1 MKISDTKQILK
12 FVADSDNLVLKIGM
26 GKNEKAIWC
35 PSFKAQNSRNPQEIS
50 DSIWVT
56 FAFVDCHLRNLN
68 SVSDVVSEYS
78 TPHIYIGTTK
88 SVESS
93 NITPDFI
100 EKIAKI
106 MTDAWKEFWNR
117 EKSKKMEYDIQY
129 RYGSDCYFGHLLP
142 TPKDM
147 EKIVNSS
154 SVSKRQKILDEIEIL
169 EKDGVFYDDLGM
181 P

>member
-1 MKISDTKQILK
+1 MKISDTNQILK
-12 FVADSDNLVLKIGM
+12 FVDDSDNLVLKISM
-26 GKNEKAIWC
+26 GKNEKSIWC
-35 PSFKAQNSRNPQEIS
+35 PSFKAQNSHNPQEIS
-50 DSIWVT
+50 DSIWET

-68 SVSDVVSEYS
+68 SVSDVRNEYS
-78 TPHIYIGTTK
+78 TPHIRIGTTK

-106 MTDAWKEFWNR
+106 ITNAWKEFWDR
-117 EKSKKMEYDIQY
+117 QKYEKMEYDIQY

-142 TPKDM
+142 IPKYI
-147 EKIVNSS
+147 EKTVNSS
-154 SVSKRQKILDEIEIL
+154 YVSKHKKILAEIEIL
-169 EKDGVFYDDLGM
+169 EKDGVFGDDLGM

>member
-1 MKISDTKQILK
+1 MRISNTNQILK
-12 FVADSDNLVLKIGM
+12 FVKDSDNLVLKISM
-26 GKNEKAIWC
+26 GKNEKVIWC
-35 PSFKAQNSRNPQEIS
+35 PSFKAQNSHNPQEIS
-50 DSIWVT
+50 DSIWET

-88 SVESS
+88 SIESS

-100 EKIAKI
+100 EKIDKI
-106 MTDAWKEFWNR
+106 ITDAWKEFWNR

-147 EKIVNSS
+147 VKIVNSS
-154 SVSKRQKILDEIEIL
+154 SVSKRQKILNEIEIL
-169 EKDGVFYDDLGM
+169 EKAGVFGDDLGM

>member
-1 MKISDTKQILK
+1 MKISDTNQILK
-12 FVADSDNLVLKIGM
+12 FVKDSDYLVLKISM

-35 PSFKAQNSRNPQEIS
+35 PSFKAQKSHKPQEIF
-50 DSIWVT
+50 DSIWET

-68 SVSDVVSEYS
+68 SVLGIESEYS
-78 TPHIYIGTTK
+78 TPHIFIGTTK
-88 SVESS
+88 SIESS

-100 EKIAKI
+100 EKIADI
-106 MTDAWKEFWNR
+106 ITDAWKEVWDR
-117 EKSKKMEYDIQY
+117 EKYEKIEHDIQY

-147 EKIVNSS
+147 EKLVNSS
-154 SVSKRQKILDEIEIL
+154 SVSKRRKILDEIEIL
-169 EKDGVFYDDLGM
+169 EKEGVFDDDLGM

>member
-1 MKISDTKQILK
+1 MKIYDTDEILK
-12 FVADSDNLVLKIGM
+12 FVKDSGNLVLKIGM

-50 DSIWVT
+50 DSIWET

-68 SVSDVVSEYS
+68 SVSDVVREYY

-88 SVESS
+88 SIESS

-106 MTDAWKEFWNR
+106 MTDAWEEFWNR
-117 EKSKKMEYDIQY
+117 GNYEKMEYDIQY
-129 RYGSDCYFGHLLP
+129 RYGSDCYFGHLVP

-154 SVSKRQKILDEIEIL
+154 SVSNVSKTLKILENDL
-169 EKDGVFYDDLGM
+169 FGDGDLGM
-181 P
+181 QE